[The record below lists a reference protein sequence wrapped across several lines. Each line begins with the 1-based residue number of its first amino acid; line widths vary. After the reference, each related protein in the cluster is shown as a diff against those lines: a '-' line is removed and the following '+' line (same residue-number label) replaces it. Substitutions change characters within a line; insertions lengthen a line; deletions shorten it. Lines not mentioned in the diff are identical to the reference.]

1 MKDFFKRYQRKLYR
15 LLVLPF
21 ANRRYIRQPALFE
34 SIGPA
39 DPAKLF
45 VVTVAFNDPDLIML
59 HRAALQKYLRDPH
72 EYFVFDN
79 SSNEGKAE
87 ELKAW
92 CLDHKVNYVRLPF
105 NRYRTNLPSASHSFA
120 LNWIYRNFILRFK
133 PAIFGVWDCDLYP
146 THPVT
151 IRPYLVERDTWGII
165 RKQRP
170 VFHPWQSGLHVWIGL
185 AFFRLSK
192 FARRAPNF
200 MPRFGVDV
208 SGRIELD
215 PKVAAAFPDRQYL
228 DDLLPTEIAPR
239 AEVWRNENFVHFGGS
254 ADFPPGLAMKKRWM
268 EGMLGIS
275 RK

>member
-45 VVTVAFNDPDLIML
+45 VVTVAFNDPDLIVL

-105 NRYRTNLPSASHSFA
+105 NRYRTNIPSASHSFA
-120 LNWIYRNFILRFK
+120 LNWNTAISSCGSSR
-133 PAIFGVWDCDLYP
+133 PSSACGTAIFTPRILLRSARILLSA
-146 THPVT
+146 
-151 IRPYLVERDTWGII
+151 IRGASSGSRGRSFIPGSPDFTCGSAWRSSGFRSSCGGRRTLCRG
-165 RKQRP
+165 
-170 VFHPWQSGLHVWIGL
+170 SGL
-185 AFFRLSK
+185 
-192 FARRAPNF
+192 
-200 MPRFGVDV
+200 M
-208 SGRIELD
+208 
-215 PKVAAAFPDRQYL
+215 
-228 DDLLPTEIAPR
+228 
-239 AEVWRNENFVHFGGS
+239 
-254 ADFPPGLAMKKRWM
+254 
-268 EGMLGIS
+268 
-275 RK
+275 